1 MRIKHYPGRAMD
13 ANLSMDK
20 HNSMGMLYEANWLN
34 ANERIQQP
42 STSLNYSKSSV
53 NVSALGKYQNQL
65 EEIKAYEAETKD
77 ASITRTIRELNGYKP
92 STMRKKTRKQYHE
105 WDDYKEELPS
115 KMFENQQYH
124 STEILAKSKKDKLK
138 RSNTTVIVKQPTSSL
153 IVDSHYI
160 DPNWT
165 IADRSSHHQRPRLP
179 VHEKHPSKYLNMFSI
194 SEFNDSNN
202 NQRNRMASQQ
212 EYFHNGH
219 SGHHNDRNSRII
231 QNDRSNRNSRSTQS
245 ESNYRLPKD
254 DKLLHEYETIDFSSF
269 DSDLAPIN
277 GKNTLRAS
285 NDRMNCYQTSNLLCA
300 QLYNQNNE
308 KLNEASLK
316 HLANQKLATPSLEN
330 YHNQNI
336 MINPLAR
343 NKSVKINHFDTIKPA
358 KIDKFDKF
366 DKIKVEKVEK
376 IEKLDKK
383 KEEEPK
389 SPKKDKKGMS
399 FSRIFYNTISA
410 GSKFPRVFLGKNKN
424 QRPKLDLQEV
434 KEIEE
439 EPRVFKN
446 PLSSINS
453 SSSSSPVTLS
463 TLSSASSSSNS
474 SPTSKNKVTVNSV
487 NGFNTIKRK
496 QGSASSSDSD
506 SFLIPRPRLIV
517 PVHTYARK
525 RRTGNL
531 NSENCD
537 NLEDPI
543 SQGKPNQII
552 FFLVAH

>member
-42 STSLNYSKSSV
+42 ATSLNYSKSSV

-65 EEIKAYEAETKD
+65 EEIKAYEAGTKD

-105 WDDYKEELPS
+105 WDDFKEELPS
-115 KMFENQQYH
+115 KMFENQYH
-124 STEILAKSKKDKLK
+124 STEVLAKSKKDKLK

-153 IVDSHYI
+153 IVDSLYI

-165 IADRSSHHQRPRLP
+165 ISDRSSHHQRPRLP
-179 VHEKHPSKYLNMFSI
+179 VHEKHPSKYSNMFSI

-202 NQRNRMASQQ
+202 NQRTRLGSQP
-212 EYFHNGH
+212 EFYHNGQN
-219 SGHHNDRNSRII
+219 GQHNLHNSRINP
-231 QNDRSNRNSRSTQS
+231 NDRSSRNSRSTQS

-269 DSDLAPIN
+269 GSDLASIN

-308 KLNEASLK
+308 KLNEASLR
-316 HLANQKLATPSLEN
+316 HIANQKLAPPKLEN
-330 YHNQNI
+330 YQNQKI

-343 NKSVKINHFDTIKPA
+343 NKSVKINHFDSIKPT
-358 KIDKFDKF
+358 KIEKFDKF
-366 DKIKVEKVEK
+366 EKLKVDKVEKFEK
-376 IEKLDKK
+376 FDKK
-383 KEEEPK
+383 KEEDPK
-389 SPKKDKKGMS
+389 SPKKEKKGMS

-410 GSKFPRVFLGKNKN
+410 GSKFPRVFLGKSKN

-446 PLSSINS
+446 PLSSMNS

-537 NLEDPI
+537 NLEDARP
-543 SQGKPNQII
+543 GKPHSLI
-552 FFLVAH
+552 FLLVEH